1 MTKAKATNDKNAVNK
16 AKSDKDK
23 DQPFFKTVADNRK
36 ARHEYDILETEE
48 AGIQLVGT
56 EVKAIRAGK
65 ANLAD
70 AFVRIEDQE
79 LWLYSCH
86 ISPYDHGNRFNHE
99 PLRKRRLL
107 MHHQQIL
114 KLKSKMQEQGLTL
127 IPLKMY
133 FKGNLVK
140 IDLALCKGRKLWDKR
155 DNIAKKEVKRGLD
168 RLMKHSALRK
178 AEIKRANG
186 LSIPAT
192 SLVSDVVANLMG
204 SNQMKDRG
212 LKFSALY
219 LVASLFTASVISALV
234 QIVFMPAAFAASPI
248 AVLKSGRNAA
258 AYQDQHIGTLED
270 DFKAFRNTLNG
281 ANVRFDEI
289 GDSDVDAGAAKLSG
303 FKLII
308 VPLLVD
314 LPQSEVSALGDYQ
327 KNGGKL
333 LISDGAGAP
342 GPGAQALAAMAGV
355 ASLKQNTLK
364 EVQKLNWPRT
374 VMPFSC
380 DFAIASVVAQ
390 LVLNQGATSMATWQ
404 DNAGQDQAPAIA
416 KQGNA
421 IFLGWSPGMQGEIS
435 SNSQLI
441 AQALD
446 ELSPGITQAAAVQ
459 ISFADYTTISQELD
473 YLAKRTDESIK
484 TAKQA
489 EFSVPLKT
497 IQGFYDSA
505 MDHVTKFQTAYSDRR
520 FLDADEQVQK
530 ARADFCMA
538 FAQSMPIRPVEAR
551 CIWLDRGTIVAAHNP
566 QGMAQLFDKLKQAGI
581 NVVSFETNNAG
592 FAMFPSKVG
601 TQNPETVGWD
611 PLGSALFEARKRNIE
626 FHLWMWTFN
635 VGNVKHNPIIG
646 KEADYPGPVL
656 SSHDFAWALAA
667 RNGSFVP
674 PRQFEYWLD
683 PSNPECRQ
691 YIKDFATE
699 MVTRYKVDGLQL
711 DYIRYPF
718 NNRGSEMGY
727 NWLGR
732 QKFERETGMSLD
744 RLDDDTRQLWI
755 AWKVAQVS
763 SFVKDISETLR
774 SASPGLRISAA
785 VYAMPR
791 RMRTNAIQQ
800 EWETWVANGWVDTI
814 NPMTY
819 VDSPKLLTEAASY
832 VRESTADK
840 ALSYPG
846 LSIRQLDTAGLN

>member
-1 MTKAKATNDKNAVNK
+1 MK
-16 AKSDKDK
+16 
-23 DQPFFKTVADNRK
+23 FK
-36 ARHEYDILETEE
+36 
-48 AGIQLVGT
+48 
-56 EVKAIRAGK
+56 
-65 ANLAD
+65 
-70 AFVRIEDQE
+70 
-79 LWLYSCH
+79 
-86 ISPYDHGNRFNHE
+86 
-99 PLRKRRLL
+99 
-107 MHHQQIL
+107 
-114 KLKSKMQEQGLTL
+114 
-127 IPLKMY
+127 
-133 FKGNLVK
+133 
-140 IDLALCKGRKLWDKR
+140 
-155 DNIAKKEVKRGLD
+155 
-168 RLMKHSALRK
+168 
-178 AEIKRANG
+178 
-186 LSIPAT
+186 
-192 SLVSDVVANLMG
+192 
-204 SNQMKDRG
+204 
-212 LKFSALY
+212 ALY
-219 LVASLFTASVISALV
+219 LVAMLIIPLLLSGLL
-234 QIVFMPAAFAASPI
+234 QIVFMPAALAASPV
-248 AVLKSGRNAA
+248 AVLKSARNAA
-258 AYQDQHIGTLED
+258 VYQDQHIGTLED
-270 DFKAFRNTLNG
+270 DFKAFRNALAG

-289 GDSDVDAGAAKLSG
+289 GDADVEGGQAKLSA

-314 LPQSEVSALGDYQ
+314 LPQAEVAALGEFQ

-333 LISDGAGAP
+333 LISDGAGTP

-364 EVQKLNWPRT
+364 DIQKLVWPRT

-380 DFAIASVVAQ
+380 DFAIASVVAH
-390 LVLNQGATSMATWQ
+390 LTLAPGATAIATWQ
-404 DNAGQDQAPAIA
+404 DAKAEDQTVDVSQTQNQTQIPTQPKVDQACAIA
-416 KQGNA
+416 RQGNGL
-421 IFLGWSPGMQGEIS
+421 FLGWSPGMQGEIS
-435 SNSQLI
+435 SNAQLL

-459 ISFADYTTISQELD
+459 ISFADFTSISQELD

-505 MDHVTKFQTAYSDRR
+505 LDHVKKFQTAYSERR

-530 ARADFCMA
+530 ARMDFCMA

-566 QGMAQLFDKLKQAGI
+566 QGMSQLFDKIKQAGV
-581 NVVSFETNNAG
+581 NVVYFETNNAG

-601 TQNPETVGWD
+601 TQNPETLGWD
-611 PLGSALFEARKRNIE
+611 PLGSALSEARKRGIE

-635 VGNVKHNPIIG
+635 VGNNKHNPIIG

-656 SSHDFAWALAA
+656 SSHDFAWALASQS
-667 RNGSFVP
+667 GSFVP

-683 PSNPECRQ
+683 PSNPDCRQ
-691 YIKDFATE
+691 YIKNFALE
-699 MVTRYKVDGLQL
+699 MVTKYKVDGLQL

-718 NNRGSEMGY
+718 NGKGSEMGF

-744 RLDDDTRQLWI
+744 RLDDDTRQLWV

-774 SASPGLRISAA
+774 AASPGLRMSAA
-785 VYAMPR
+785 VYALPYR
-791 RMRTNAIQQ
+791 WRINAIQQ
-800 EWETWVANGWVDTI
+800 EWETWVANGWVDTL

-819 VDSPKLLTEAASY
+819 VDSPKELAEKAAF

-846 LSIRQLDTAGLN
+846 LSIRQLDTAGLIEQMDSARVVGTLGTTMFAMAHLDDKKVNVLKVGPYRRAAAVTPQAEPIKASRLLVDDFASMVNRYLQDPKKRIMSDTASTNDVVNQIDSVQKSVHALNSKATSAELESVLKDVTALHNTCKEWLRLEAFIQRGFRAQYIANYLSQVEAILSYAATHAKVQGQGSTLAGQLPATSNR

>member
-1 MTKAKATNDKNAVNK
+1 M
-16 AKSDKDK
+16 
-23 DQPFFKTVADNRK
+23 
-36 ARHEYDILETEE
+36 
-48 AGIQLVGT
+48 
-56 EVKAIRAGK
+56 
-65 ANLAD
+65 
-70 AFVRIEDQE
+70 
-79 LWLYSCH
+79 
-86 ISPYDHGNRFNHE
+86 
-99 PLRKRRLL
+99 
-107 MHHQQIL
+107 
-114 KLKSKMQEQGLTL
+114 KSK
-127 IPLKMY
+127 
-133 FKGNLVK
+133 
-140 IDLALCKGRKLWDKR
+140 
-155 DNIAKKEVKRGLD
+155 
-168 RLMKHSALRK
+168 
-178 AEIKRANG
+178 
-186 LSIPAT
+186 
-192 SLVSDVVANLMG
+192 
-204 SNQMKDRG
+204 
-212 LKFSALY
+212 ALY
-219 LVASLFTASVISALV
+219 LVASFTSCALLACLLQALFI
-234 QIVFMPAAFAASPI
+234 PAALAASPV
-248 AVLKSGRNAA
+248 AVLKSARNAI
-258 AYQDQHIGTLED
+258 AYQDQHIGNMED
-270 DFKAFRNTLNG
+270 DFKAFRNALAG

-289 GDSDVDAGAAKLSG
+289 SDNDVAGGAAKLSSY
-303 FKLII
+303 KLII

-314 LPQSEVSALGDYQ
+314 LPQAEVSALTDYQ

-333 LISDGAGAP
+333 LIADGAGSEGA
-342 GPGAQALAAMAGV
+342 GAQALVSLAGV
-355 ASLKQNTLK
+355 GSIKQNTLK
-364 EVQKLNWPRT
+364 DVQKLVWPRT

-390 LVLNQGATSMATWQ
+390 VTVAPGATSIATWQ
-404 DNAGQDQAPAIA
+404 DSQGQDQAAAICRA
-416 KQGNA
+416 GNA

-505 MDHVTKFQTAYSDRR
+505 MDHVKQFQTAYSDRR

-551 CIWLDRGTIVAAHNP
+551 CLWLDRGTIVSTHNA
-566 QGMAQLFDKLKQAGI
+566 QGMSQLFDKVKQAGI
-581 NVVSFETNNAG
+581 NVVYFETNNAG

-611 PLGSALFEARKRNIE
+611 PLGAALKEAHKRGIE

-656 SSHDFAWALAA
+656 SSHDFAWALASGS
-667 RNGSFVP
+667 GSFVP
-674 PRQFEYWLD
+674 PKQFEFWLD

-691 YIKDFATE
+691 YIKDFALE
-699 MVTRYKVDGLQL
+699 MVTKYKVDGLQL

-718 NNRGSEMGY
+718 NNKGSEMGF

-755 AWKVAQVS
+755 AWKVSQVS
-763 SFVKDISETLR
+763 SFVKDISETLKA
-774 SASPGLRISAA
+774 ASPGLRISAA
-785 VYAMPR
+785 VYAMPK
-791 RMRTNAIQQ
+791 RMRVNAIQQ

-819 VDSPKLLTEAASY
+819 VDSPKQLAEAASY

-846 LSIRQLDTAGLN
+846 LSIRQLDTAGLIEQIDSARVVGTLGTTMFAVAHLDDKKIGALKVGPYRRPTIVTPQAEPIKASRLLVDDFASMVNRYLQDPKKRIMSDTASTNDVINQIDAVQKSVHALGNKASAEAIESTLKDVTALHNTCKEWLRLEAFIQRGFRAQYIANYLSQVEAILSYASQHARMQNQTGLPLAPQNQPGTLAGQVPVNNR

>member
-1 MTKAKATNDKNAVNK
+1 M
-16 AKSDKDK
+16 
-23 DQPFFKTVADNRK
+23 
-36 ARHEYDILETEE
+36 
-48 AGIQLVGT
+48 
-56 EVKAIRAGK
+56 
-65 ANLAD
+65 
-70 AFVRIEDQE
+70 
-79 LWLYSCH
+79 
-86 ISPYDHGNRFNHE
+86 
-99 PLRKRRLL
+99 
-107 MHHQQIL
+107 
-114 KLKSKMQEQGLTL
+114 KSK
-127 IPLKMY
+127 
-133 FKGNLVK
+133 
-140 IDLALCKGRKLWDKR
+140 
-155 DNIAKKEVKRGLD
+155 
-168 RLMKHSALRK
+168 
-178 AEIKRANG
+178 
-186 LSIPAT
+186 
-192 SLVSDVVANLMG
+192 
-204 SNQMKDRG
+204 
-212 LKFSALY
+212 ALY
-219 LVASLFTASVISALV
+219 LVAPFVTAGLLSTILACFV
-234 QIVFMPAAFAASPI
+234 QVVFMPAALAASPI
-248 AVLKSGRNAA
+248 AVLKSARNASV
-258 AYQDQHIGTLED
+258 YQDQHIGSLED
-270 DFKAFRNTLNG
+270 DFKAFRNTLGG

-289 GDSDVDAGAAKLSG
+289 GDADVDGGASKLSSY
-303 FKLII
+303 KLII

-314 LPQSEVSALGDYQ
+314 LPQSEVTALSDYQ

-333 LISDGAGAP
+333 LISDGAGSP
-342 GPGAQALAAMAGV
+342 GPGAQALAALAGV

-390 LVLNQGATSMATWQ
+390 LTLNSGATGVATWQ
-404 DNAGQDQAPAIA
+404 DSQGQDQAAAIA
-416 KQGNA
+416 RQGNA

-441 AQALD
+441 AQSLD

-497 IQGFYDSA
+497 IQGYYDSA
-505 MDHVTKFQTAYSDRR
+505 MDHVTKFQAAYSDRR
-520 FLDADEQVQK
+520 FLEADEQVQK

-538 FAQSMPIRPVEAR
+538 FAQSMPVRPVEAR
-551 CIWLDRGTIVAAHNP
+551 CIWLDRGTIVSTHNP
-566 QGMAQLFDKLKQAGI
+566 QGMAQLFDKLKSAGI
-581 NVVSFETNNAG
+581 NVVYFETNNAG

-611 PLGSALFEARKRNIE
+611 PLGSALAEARKRGME

-646 KEADYPGPVL
+646 KEADFPGPVL
-656 SSHDFAWALAA
+656 SSHDYAWALASA
-667 RNGSFVP
+667 NGSFVP
-674 PRQFEYWLD
+674 PRQFEFWLD

-691 YIKDFATE
+691 YIKDFALE
-699 MVTRYKVDGLQL
+699 MVSKYKVDGLQL

-718 NNRGSEMGY
+718 NNKGSEMGF

-755 AWKVAQVS
+755 AWKVANVS

-774 SASPGLRISAA
+774 AASPGIRISAA

-800 EWETWVANGWVDTI
+800 EWETWVANGWVDTL

-819 VDSPKLLTEAASY
+819 VDSPKQLTEAASY

-840 ALSYPG
+840 ALAYPG
-846 LSIRQLDTAGLN
+846 LSIRQLDTAGLIEQMDGARVVGTLGTTMFAVAHLDDKKVNVLKVGPYRRPTTVTPQAEPIKASRLLVDDFASMVNRYLQDPKKRIMSDTASTNDVVNQIESVQKSVRALSSRSSSEAIESALKDVTTLHNTCKEWLRLEAFIKRGFRAQYIANYLSQVEAILSYAAQHAKLQSQPGLVPSQPGTLAGQVPNTSR

>member
-1 MTKAKATNDKNAVNK
+1 MK
-16 AKSDKDK
+16 
-23 DQPFFKTVADNRK
+23 FK
-36 ARHEYDILETEE
+36 
-48 AGIQLVGT
+48 
-56 EVKAIRAGK
+56 
-65 ANLAD
+65 
-70 AFVRIEDQE
+70 
-79 LWLYSCH
+79 
-86 ISPYDHGNRFNHE
+86 
-99 PLRKRRLL
+99 
-107 MHHQQIL
+107 
-114 KLKSKMQEQGLTL
+114 
-127 IPLKMY
+127 
-133 FKGNLVK
+133 
-140 IDLALCKGRKLWDKR
+140 
-155 DNIAKKEVKRGLD
+155 
-168 RLMKHSALRK
+168 
-178 AEIKRANG
+178 
-186 LSIPAT
+186 
-192 SLVSDVVANLMG
+192 
-204 SNQMKDRG
+204 
-212 LKFSALY
+212 ALY
-219 LVASLFTASVISALV
+219 LVASFLTCTLLAALL
-234 QIVFMPAAFAASPI
+234 QFVFMPAAQAASPV
-248 AVLKSGRNAA
+248 AVLKSARNAS
-258 AYQDQHIGTLED
+258 AYQDQHVGNLED
-270 DFKAFRNTLNG
+270 DFKAFRNALAG

-289 GDSDVDAGAAKLSG
+289 TDADVDAGPAKLSS
-303 FKLII
+303 FKVII

-314 LPQSEVSALGDYQ
+314 LPQSEVSALSEFQ

-333 LISDGAGAP
+333 LIADGAGTP
-342 GPGAQALAAMAGV
+342 GAGAQALAAMAGV
-355 ASLKQNTLK
+355 QSLKQNTLK
-364 EVQKLNWPRT
+364 DAQKLVWPRT

-390 LVLNQGATSMATWQ
+390 LTVTPGATSMATWQ
-404 DNAGQDQAPAIA
+404 DSQGQDQAAAISR
-416 KQGNA
+416 QGNA

-435 SNSQLI
+435 SNAQLI

-505 MDHVTKFQTAYSDRR
+505 MAHVKTFQTAYSDRR

-551 CIWLDRGTIVAAHNP
+551 CIWLDRGTIVATKNP
-566 QGMAQLFDKLKQAGI
+566 KGMAQLFERLKLAGV
-581 NVVSFETNNAG
+581 NVVYFETNNAG
-592 FAMFPSKVG
+592 FAMFPTTVG

-611 PLGSALFEARKRNIE
+611 PLGSALSEARKRNIE

-656 SSHDFAWALAA
+656 SSHDFAWALATS
-667 RNGSFVP
+667 NGSFVP
-674 PRQFEYWLD
+674 PKQFEYWLD

-691 YIKDFATE
+691 YIKNFALE
-699 MVTRYKVDGLQL
+699 MVTKYKVDGLQL

-718 NNRGSEMGY
+718 NNKGSELGF

-774 SASPGLRISAA
+774 AASPGLRISAA

-819 VDSPKLLTEAASY
+819 VDSAKLLTEAASY

-846 LSIRQLDTAGLN
+846 LSIRQLDTAGLIEQMDAARVVGTLGTTMFAVAHLDDKKVGVLKVGPYRRPTAVTPQAEPIKASRLLVDDFASMVNRYLQDPKKRIMSDTASTNDVVNQIDSVQKSVHALNFKASSEDIDSTLKDVTALHNTCKEWLRLEAFIQRGFRAQYIANYLSQVEAILSYASQHAKLQSPQGIPPTQPGTLAGQVPNTSTSR